1 MDQNTEDIALKLR
14 QLMDKINECQK
25 LVKKAYLMIPNQRAA
40 MEAEFRRVNEV
51 ARDQALNGLKNTQYK
66 TNIKNAN
73 ESVPVHEVPC
83 PVEEK
88 THKEES

>member
-1 MDQNTEDIALKLR
+1 MDQHTEDIARKLR

-25 LVKKAYLMIPNQRAA
+25 LVKKAYLAVPNHREA
-40 MEAEFRRVNEV
+40 MEAEFRRAKQV
-51 ARDQALNGLKNTQYK
+51 ARYQVLNGLKNTQYK